1 MGIDQIY
8 TGAQHI
14 IITVVAICLFVLAFW
29 LMRKIIVGRQ
39 VEKK

>member
-14 IITVVAICLFVLAFW
+14 IITGSGHLPLRPRLLADAKDNCW
-29 LMRKIIVGRQ
+29 
-39 VEKK
+39 